1 MQAEDQFVER
11 MGQLYER
18 DGLARIAGRIFGQ
31 LLLAVEPMSLDDL
44 VAALRVSKASVSTN
58 TRLLDRLGV
67 VERVTL
73 PGDRRDYYQ
82 VTDRVHERMLEP
94 RVQRLHETRKL
105 LLEGLET
112 EAAEDPR
119 VQRRLEQF
127 GEFFD
132 RMVEVIEDARSAM
145 ADDEEGEG
153 R

>member
-1 MQAEDQFVER
+1 MRPEDRFVEQ

-44 VAALRVSKASVSTN
+44 VESLRVSKASVSTN
-58 TRLLDRLGV
+58 TRLLDRLGM

-82 VTDRVHERMLEP
+82 VTERVHERMLEP
-94 RVQRLHETRKL
+94 RIQRLQQTRR
-105 LLEGLET
+105 LLEHGLET
-112 EAAEDPR
+112 ESAEDPR
-119 VQRRLEQF
+119 VRRRLEQF
-127 GEFFD
+127 SEFFD
-132 RMVEVIEDARSAM
+132 RMLAVVEDAMRAMTDDGESA
-145 ADDEEGEG
+145 G